1 MANTAMPRRATVG
14 TRRIAVRRSVA
25 WTLLHRIVTMARRAF
40 TMPHIGTI
48 ARRRLAVVACPDF
61 RQWDLLMNKLTLCA
75 VTSLAVFAGS
85 AFAAP
90 VTYKIDPSHTY
101 PSFEADHMG
110 GLSTWRG
117 KFNKSEGTVTLDKKA
132 GAGTV
137 EVTIDTTSID
147 FGLDAMNE
155 HANKAELFDTA
166 KFPTATYKGKLAGFK
181 DGAPSKVEG
190 ELTLHGVTKPL
201 ELKINKFKCMP
212 HPMLK
217 REVCGADASASF
229 QRDQFGIAAGK
240 DWGFNMDV
248 NLRIQIEAVAA
259 E

>member
-1 MANTAMPRRATVG
+1 
-14 TRRIAVRRSVA
+14 
-25 WTLLHRIVTMARRAF
+25 
-40 TMPHIGTI
+40 
-48 ARRRLAVVACPDF
+48 
-61 RQWDLLMNKLTLCA
+61 MNKLSLCA
-75 VTSLAVFAGS
+75 LTSLALFAATAG
-85 AFAAP
+85 AAP
-90 VTYKIDPSHTY
+90 VTYKIDPPHTY

-117 KFNKSEGTVTLDKKA
+117 KFNKSEGTVTLDKQA

-137 EVTIDTTSID
+137 DVVIDTTSID

-155 HANKAELFDTA
+155 HANKPDLFDTA
-166 KFPTATYKGKLAGFK
+166 KYPTATYKGKLAGFN
-181 DGAPSKVEG
+181 DGVPGKVEG
-190 ELTLHGVTKPL
+190 ELTLHGVTRPL
-201 ELKINKFKCMP
+201 ELTINKFKCMP

-229 QRDQFGIAAGK
+229 QRDQFGISAGK

>member
-1 MANTAMPRRATVG
+1 
-14 TRRIAVRRSVA
+14 
-25 WTLLHRIVTMARRAF
+25 
-40 TMPHIGTI
+40 
-48 ARRRLAVVACPDF
+48 
-61 RQWDLLMNKLTLCA
+61 MNKRSLCA
-75 VTSLAVFAGS
+75 LISLVVFAG
-85 AFAAP
+85 AAGAAP

-117 KFNKSEGTVTLDKKA
+117 KFNKSQGTVTLDKKA

-137 EVTIDTTSID
+137 EVTVDTTSID

-217 REVCGADASASF
+217 REVCGADASATF
-229 QRDQFGIAAGK
+229 QRD
-240 DWGFNMDV
+240 
-248 NLRIQIEAVAA
+248 
-259 E
+259 